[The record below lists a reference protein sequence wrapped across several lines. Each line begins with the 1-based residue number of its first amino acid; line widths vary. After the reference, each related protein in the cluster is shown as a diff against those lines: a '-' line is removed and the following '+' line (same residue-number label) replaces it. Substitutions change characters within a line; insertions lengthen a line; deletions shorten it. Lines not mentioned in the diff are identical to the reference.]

1 MRNYVKEALIL
12 AVALIAFGVTI
23 YSAAIAFR
31 DKDRIVSVRGLAEME
46 VPANKVIWPISYME
60 VGNDVP
66 ALYKMVSEKNA
77 VILKFLKD
85 NGLADSEIT
94 VSAPGVSDMDANGG
108 DFSNANKFRYNM
120 SSSVTVATDKVEL
133 VRKLLLKQA
142 ELIGQGIALSGNDYA
157 VDFEYTD
164 LNKIK
169 PKMIED
175 ATRNAREAAQKF
187 AKDSDS
193 KLGKIRSAVQGQFSI
208 DNRDQNTPYI
218 KKVRVVTIV
227 NFALED

>member
-12 AVALIAFGVTI
+12 AVAIIALGVTI

-31 DKDRIVSVRGLAEME
+31 DKDRVVSVRGLAEME
-46 VPANKVIWPISYME
+46 VPANKVIWPIAYTE
-60 VGNDVP
+60 AGNDIP
-66 ALYKMVSEKNA
+66 TLYKTVSEKNA

-94 VSAPGVSDMDANGG
+94 ASAPSVSDMEVDGGYSAN
-108 DFSNANKFRYNM
+108 NKFRYNM
-120 SSSVTVATDKVEL
+120 SSTVTVATDKVDL
-133 VRKLLLKQA
+133 VRRLVLKQA
-142 ELIGQGIALSGNDYA
+142 ELIGRGIAISGNSY

-175 ATRNAREAAQKF
+175 ATRNARAAAQKF

-193 KLGKIRSAVQGQFSI
+193 KLGKIRSAIQGQFSI
-208 DNRDQNTPYI
+208 EDRDQNTPYI
-218 KKVRVVTIV
+218 KNVRVVTVV
-227 NFALED
+227 NFSLED